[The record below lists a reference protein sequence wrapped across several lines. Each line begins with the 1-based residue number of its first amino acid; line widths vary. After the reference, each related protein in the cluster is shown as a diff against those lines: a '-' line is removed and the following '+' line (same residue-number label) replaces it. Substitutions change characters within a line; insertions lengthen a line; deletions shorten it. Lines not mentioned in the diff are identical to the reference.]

1 MTEPNY
7 FGVSIKNYLL
17 EPTGQL
23 FKIEEGI
30 KQVVKP
36 QIAPNL
42 YLGPKKRR
50 CVVLKKLVACT
61 FLGLK
66 NQKLDVC
73 VKDGNE
79 LNCCVDNLEIKQA
92 DKKHEKY
99 DGRKLECYNGSVLY
113 KGFDNAKIASEEF
126 GVSIRTICGWAQA
139 KENKAIKEAID
150 DPQDQPNKL
159 NWKYVEKEQE
169 QPNFT
174 FKMFHNYKVFEN
186 GLVWSNKGLVKP
198 KSKLSIML
206 TVNGK
211 QSNYKIQDLL
221 DELFPENKQEA
232 EEDLEEQ
239 VFVSK
244 IKPVVKCNS
253 KGEEIETYKSMRKAA
268 EENNLQQHSSVS
280 KRIVNG
286 GPTKTGIYFRY
297 KDEPLTE
304 PKEKTITVDTT
315 SVLQYL
321 KDEFIDSFNCLQ
333 DAEDKTKISKSS
345 INNAIHSGKE
355 CCGYLWKTNG
365 TIKHTIV
372 KKNKHNT
379 SDNTASTSDNTE
391 STRDKSYD
399 NYAKISELD
408 NYDLEEC
415 QDDTEDEEIWKQ
427 LVIGD
432 LYFKDIKISTYG
444 RVFSKVM
451 RDFRTPTCCDEYFYI
466 TLNDKSIG
474 VENKKGYIHLLVAYT
489 FLNHRPGT
497 KLVVNHKNLNKK
509 DNRLCNLEIITA
521 QANVQHALKAAGRTC
536 GNIVKVERIDS
547 NGNIIT
553 FKSIKDA
560 AKSIDVDPS
569 TMKYF
574 LDKNSD
580 EIYRDYRWR
589 YADNTQYVKPECPF
603 KILDKYPKYEIYENG
618 VIWSLYN
625 DRPLKPQSKPS
636 GYQTVKLSVDKV
648 STSKYVHILVAE
660 AFLEKAEK
668 TQVNHID
675 SNPSNNHLSNLEW
688 VTGTENMQHSAKTS
702 EMRKPVNQYDKD
714 GKFVDW
720 HKSIS
725 DAGRAMG
732 ISKGAISTAVKNGTE
747 SSNHYWKLRINNEN

>member
-7 FGVSIKNYLL
+7 FGLSLKHYLL

-23 FKIEEGI
+23 FKIEEGT

-36 QIAPNL
+36 QISPTL

-61 FLGLK
+61 FLGLD

-79 LNCCVDNLEIKQA
+79 LNCSVDNLEIKPA
-92 DKKHEKY
+92 NKKHEKY
-99 DGRKLECYNGSVLY
+99 DGRKVECYNGTTFY
-113 KGFDNAKIASEEF
+113 KRFDNADDAAEEF
-126 GVSIRTICGWAQA
+126 RVSIRSICGWAQA
-139 KENKAIKEAID
+139 KENKTLKEEIENH
-150 DPQDQPNKL
+150 QDQPNKL
-159 NWKYVEKEQE
+159 NWKYVEQE
-169 QPNFT
+169 QPDLA

-186 GLVWSNKGLVKP
+186 GVVWSNKGLVKP

-211 QSNYKIQDLL
+211 QTNYKIQDLL
-221 DELFPENKQEA
+221 DELFPENKEELEQESS
-232 EEDLEEQ
+232 EEQ
-239 VFVSK
+239 VQELK

-253 KGEEIETYKSMRKAA
+253 NGEEIETYKSMRNAA
-268 EENNLQQHSSVS
+268 EENDLVHSSVS
-280 KRIVNG
+280 KRLVNG
-286 GPTKTGIYFRY
+286 GPTKTGVYFRY
-297 KDEPLTE
+297 KDQPLTE

-321 KDEFIDSFNCLQ
+321 NGKLVNSFNCLQ
-333 DAEDKTKISKSS
+333 DAEDKTGVSKSS
-345 INNAIHSGKE
+345 INNAIHSGKDS
-355 CCGYLWKTNG
+355 CGYLWKTNG

-372 KKNKHNT
+372 KKSKCDSTRDIVNDE
-379 SDNTASTSDNTE
+379 STASTSD
-391 STRDKSYD
+391 SYD

-415 QDDTEDEEIWKQ
+415 QDEDDKEIWKQ

-432 LYFKDIKISTYG
+432 LKFKDIKISTHG
-444 RVFSKVM
+444 RVFSYAM
-451 RDFRTPTCCDEYFYI
+451 NGFRKPVCSDEYLSI
-466 TLNDKSIG
+466 KLNDKSIG

-521 QANVQHALKAAGRTC
+521 QANVQHALKANGRTC
-536 GNIVKVERIDS
+536 GNIVKVERINS
-547 NGNIIT
+547 NGNIKS
-553 FKSIKDA
+553 FDSIKKA
-560 AKSIDVDPS
+560 AESIDIHPS

-574 LDKNSD
+574 LDKISD
-580 EIYRDYRWR
+580 ETYHEYRWR

-660 AFLEKAEK
+660 AFLEKAENK

-675 SNPSNNHLSNLEW
+675 SNPSNNRLSNLEW
-688 VTGTENMQHSAKTS
+688 VTGSENMQHSAKTS
-702 EMRKPVNQYDKD
+702 EMRKPVNQYDKK

-747 SSNHYWKLRINNEN
+747 SADHYWKLRINNEN